1 MGSQAKLATPPNLS
15 RGLKIEASST
25 SMRAVNRPE
34 RQRAH
39 ILEKISLKQS
49 ISLKKPG
56 KRTKRWKKW
65 ADKYKPADVQA

>member
-1 MGSQAKLATPPNLS
+1 
-15 RGLKIEASST
+15 
-25 SMRAVNRPE
+25 MRRVNRPE

-39 ILEKISLKQS
+39 LLEKIALKQS

-65 ADKYKPADVQA
+65 AAKYAPAPAA